1 MSQSRM
7 RLYKA
12 QKITEA
18 RVTILIYF
26 SFYLSR
32 IIKRIELFLYL
43 KEIIP

>member
-12 QKITEA
+12 QKITEVT
-18 RVTILIYF
+18 VTILIYF
-26 SFYLSR
+26 PFCLSR
-32 IIKRIELFLYL
+32 IIKRIELFLYI